1 VIRADCHV
9 TRTTC
14 RPRFDCIT
22 NKCQDDAIIAV
33 IRIINLQLEA
43 TKMSLITF
51 HSTLFEMTNVTQTR
65 RQLHDIRRIPNTNPK
80 RMFGLRS

>member
-1 VIRADCHV
+1 
-9 TRTTC
+9 
-14 RPRFDCIT
+14 
-22 NKCQDDAIIAV
+22 
-33 IRIINLQLEA
+33 
-43 TKMSLITF
+43 MSLITF